1 MNLYSTKHAYRLQ
14 AEREDTLNLM
24 SRNDSAVV
32 ELTKERDALSLKI
45 EDLLEQLKQKDLAQE
60 KAILEI
66 QEELARHQVISF

>member
-1 MNLYSTKHAYRLQ
+1 
-14 AEREDTLNLM
+14 M